1 VPWIRA
7 HDREVDV
14 SSPSLPTQPM
24 REFRWHVVGRF
35 IVTAFLAFAAFL
47 AYFFGY
53 ISSPWK
59 LMGVC
64 VLILGYNSIIF
75 LMPWRAKRPGL
86 ITLVSLLLDVLALTS
101 YLHFS
106 GDIENPLTLAYS
118 LPVVA
123 GAVIL
128 SRRAGFLLAGLATF
142 FFITLILMTTLDSFP
157 IHADHHHLALVGDLN
172 LHDRIDPDLNL
183 QGWNYILTH
192 LLVLMAVLFG
202 SAHGFGTLS
211 ERVRETEQALRNENE
226 RLLLLVSIL
235 PEGVVLLGKDGT
247 ILHSN
252 PAARLL
258 MDRQEPRTIQELDPA
273 LGVTERFYHMSSLFE
288 EFEGT
293 YRDRTLEHAL
303 ARRAPSGPIVW
314 IFRDTTDQRRLMGTV
329 LHRSKMIELGLL
341 AAGIAHEIGNP
352 LSSMSAILQIMEM
365 SHPDPMLAD
374 RLRALNVNLDRI
386 GGIVQDITAFAR
398 PSHNRRTSADA
409 RSLLEKSL
417 QIFRF
422 HDKAKE
428 IAIQHSVPPDAVVVD
443 VIEDQ
448 IVQVILNLLL
458 NAADAS
464 EGRGTIGVSI
474 QQDGEVVRIAIADKG
489 TGIEK
494 SARTHLFT
502 PFFTTKEQ
510 GKGVGL
516 GLFISESI
524 ARAHDGRIEV
534 QSTHGVGS
542 TFTLC
547 LPAAPRG
554 D

>member
-1 VPWIRA
+1 MPGLS
-7 HDREVDV
+7 D
-14 SSPSLPTQPM
+14 PTPPL
-24 REFRWHVVGRF
+24 REFHWHVVARF

-47 AYFFGY
+47 AYFCGY
-53 ISSPWK
+53 ISAPWK
-59 LMGVC
+59 LVGVC
-64 VLILGYNSIIF
+64 IAMLGYNSLIF
-75 LMPWRAKRPGL
+75 VVPWRASRPGTVTL
-86 ITLVSLLLDVLALTS
+86 ISLVLDVLALTS

-106 GDIENPLTLAYS
+106 GDIENPLILAYS

-123 GAVIL
+123 GSVIL
-128 SRRAGFLLAGLATF
+128 SRREGFLLAGLATF

-157 IHADHHHLALVGDLN
+157 IHVDHHHLALVGDLN

-211 ERVRETEQALRNENE
+211 ERVRATEQALRNENE
-226 RLLLLVSIL
+226 RLLLLLSIL
-235 PEGVVLLGKDGT
+235 PEGVVLLGADGT
-247 ILHSN
+247 VLHAN
-252 PAARLL
+252 PTARLL
-258 MDRQEPRTIQELDPA
+258 MNNSAPRGIQELDPA
-273 LGVTERFYHMSSLFE
+273 LGVAERFSRLAGLFE
-288 EFEGT
+288 EFEGA
-293 YRDRTLEHAL
+293 YRDRILEHAL
-303 ARRAPSGPIVW
+303 ARRAPQGPVVW
-314 IFRDTTDQRRLMGTV
+314 VFRDTTDQRRLMGTV

-352 LSSMSAILQIMEM
+352 LSSMSAILQVMEM
-365 SHPDPMLAD
+365 TQPDPALAD
-374 RLRALNVNLDRI
+374 RLRALNGNVERI
-386 GGIVQDITAFAR
+386 GAIVQDITAYAR
-398 PSHNRRTSADA
+398 PSHHRRASADA
-409 RSLLEKSL
+409 RSLLDKSL

-428 IAIQHSVPPDAVVVD
+428 ISVERSVPEEVAGVE

-448 IVQVILNLLL
+448 IVQVLLNLLL
-458 NAADAS
+458 NAADAC
-464 EGRGTIGVSI
+464 GGKGTVRVWVQGDGSAVRVGV
-474 QQDGEVVRIAIADKG
+474 ADSG
-489 TGIEK
+489 TGIEE
-494 SARTHLFT
+494 SAKAHLFT

-510 GKGVGL
+510 GKGAGL

-534 QSTHGVGS
+534 QSVPGAGS

-547 LPAAPRG
+547 LPAAAGR